1 MGIFVENG
9 LLTTQKGLTVNG
21 GIIGSLRKGLR
32 RALGLSISSLA
43 IGIFL
48 PSPSPANDWSDNI
61 RLKGDL
67 RYRHEMID
75 TDQSDARHRH
85 RLRARVALGGK
96 INEHTNVRIQLATGS
111 DDPVSTN
118 QTLTNGF
125 STKDIRLDLAFF
137 TISCP
142 ALPHAN
148 LTAGKMK
155 NPFYLPGNSEL
166 LWDCDWNPEGGAVD
180 FKHDLGNSFVQI
192 IGSGLYIEER
202 SRDEDSWLGAGQL
215 IFGTSFNGDETELT
229 AGGSYF
235 HYNYT
240 KGVAPFFQS
249 DNPLGNSIDNNGKYL
264 SDFRLIEAFVEVAHS
279 LGEIPLVAMGDF
291 VTNTEAD
298 SLDTGWLV
306 GLKLGKTKEPGSWAF
321 RYLYR
326 ELEKDAVI
334 GIFSDSDFRGGGTDA
349 RGHEIGGE
357 FQVLENM
364 ATKATYFTNE
374 IGLQRDEPQDF
385 RRLQLDMQ
393 LKFN

>member
-1 MGIFVENG
+1 MGSFRTRMWKASG
-9 LLTTQKGLTVNG
+9 M
-21 GIIGSLRKGLR
+21 
-32 RALGLSISSLA
+32 SIMALA
-43 IGIFL
+43 IGFL
-48 PSPSPANDWSDNI
+48 LPGIGTANDWSDNI
-61 RLKGDL
+61 KLKGDL

-85 RLRARVALGGK
+85 RLRARVAVDGK
-96 INEHTNVRIQLATGS
+96 VNDYTNVRIQLATGS

-118 QTLTNGF
+118 QTLTDGF

-148 LTAGKMK
+148 ITAGKMK
-155 NPFYLPGNSEL
+155 NPFYLPGSSEL
-166 LWDCDWNPEGGAVD
+166 LWDSDWNPEGGAVD
-180 FKHDLGNSFVQI
+180 FRHDIGNSFVRI

-202 SRDEDSWLGAGQL
+202 SMDEDSWLGAGQL
-215 IFGTSFNGDETELT
+215 VLGTAFNEDKTELT
-229 AGGSYF
+229 AGGGYF
-235 HYNYT
+235 HYNYA
-240 KGVAPFFQS
+240 KGVAPFFDS
-249 DNPLGNSIDNNGKYL
+249 DDPLGNSTDDYGNYL
-264 SDFRLIEAFVEVAHS
+264 SEFRLIEAFVEIAHK
-279 LGEIPLVAMGDF
+279 LGEIPLLAMGDF

-298 SLDTGWLV
+298 SLDTGWLA
-306 GLKLGKTKEPGSWAF
+306 GLKVGKTKKPGSWAF

-334 GIFSDSDFRGGGTDA
+334 GIFTDSDFRGGGTDA

-364 ATKATYFTNE
+364 AAKVTYFINE
-374 IGLQRDEPQDF
+374 IGLQRDDPQNF

-393 LKFN
+393 LKFD